1 MERIESQRRVGC
13 CRKEGRGKGTGKR
26 ELRAKEEVS
35 ELEGKCRGDK
45 NGNARLHTLSFSRY
59 TDHLDLRAQ
68 NGWPDLNSR
77 EREKGRRGTGKG
89 H

>member
-1 MERIESQRRVGC
+1 MNGEDGELKKGIGY

-26 ELRAKEEVS
+26 ELRTKEEVS

-45 NGNARLHTLSFSRY
+45 NGSARLHTLSFSRY
-59 TDHLDLRAQ
+59 TDHLDLGAQ

-77 EREKGRRGTGKG
+77 ERGAGKG